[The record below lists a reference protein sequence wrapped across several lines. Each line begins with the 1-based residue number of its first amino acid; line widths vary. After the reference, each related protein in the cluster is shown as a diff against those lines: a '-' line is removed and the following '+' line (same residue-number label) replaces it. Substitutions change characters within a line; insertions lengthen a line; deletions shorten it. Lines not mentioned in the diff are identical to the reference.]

1 MELPTDYINSSI
13 KEQIIWKNE
22 VKKGFLHKTETQ
34 TISNLRVGQNDRLFF
49 LHILDDI
56 IVMNRH
62 SVSQS
67 QYQGQR
73 YSFRGTGV
81 SYGYGSGRSSSIIVG
96 DVAFIYQG
104 KPVIIFR
111 EIYDPSGVCR
121 LAKTAKRSLVT
132 LLNAVKKNQVKINK
146 PKTTKR
152 IDTVE
157 RHPRPKCFK
166 CGETIPNDSNFC
178 TSCGT
183 KLSSLCS
190 KCNESN
196 PEGSAFCNNCGFP
209 LA

>member
-22 VKKGFLHKTETQ
+22 VKKGFLHNTETQ

-104 KPVIIFR
+104 KPV
-111 EIYDPSGVCR
+111 
-121 LAKTAKRSLVT
+121 
-132 LLNAVKKNQVKINK
+132 
-146 PKTTKR
+146 
-152 IDTVE
+152 
-157 RHPRPKCFK
+157 
-166 CGETIPNDSNFC
+166 
-178 TSCGT
+178 
-183 KLSSLCS
+183 
-190 KCNESN
+190 
-196 PEGSAFCNNCGFP
+196 
-209 LA
+209 